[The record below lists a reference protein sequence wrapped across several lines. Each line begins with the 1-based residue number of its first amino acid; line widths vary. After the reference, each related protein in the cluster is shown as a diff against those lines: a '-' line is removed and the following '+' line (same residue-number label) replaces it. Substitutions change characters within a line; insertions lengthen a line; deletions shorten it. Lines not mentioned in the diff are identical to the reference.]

1 MAIDKV
7 VTKVRLDEQSSDLSF
22 WLSKTPQERIAAL
35 ELIRNEY
42 NRGKYGSDIRLQRV
56 CRVVKQAQ
64 VDIHH

>member
-7 VTKVRLDEQSSDLSF
+7 ITKVRLEDQSSDLSF

-42 NRGKYGSDIRLQRV
+42 NRGKYGPDIRLQRI
-56 CRVVKQAQ
+56 CRVVQQA
-64 VDIHH
+64 

>member
-7 VTKVRLDEQSSDLSF
+7 ITKVRLEDQSSDLSF

-42 NRGKYGSDIRLQRV
+42 NRGEYGPDIRLQRV
-56 CRVVKQAQ
+56 CRVVKQT
-64 VDIHH
+64 